1 MSKQEQKS
9 TEISGLLG
17 ISSRFEGEIRFDGT
31 LRIDGVVNGK
41 ILCKNDLPSKV
52 VITEM
57 AVVEADIAADIVI
70 ISGQVAG
77 NVKAI
82 ERLEIH
88 APGRLEGLVYTGDLS
103 IADGAL
109 FQGEC
114 VMIRHMSK
122 REKAALKMEHF
133 YEIHHHTNSIS
144 RQSIQDPSEVIPLNN
159 NKS

>member
-1 MSKQEQKS
+1 MSKKQQLN
-9 TEISGLLG
+9 TEITGLLG

-41 ILCKNDLPSKV
+41 IFCKSDLPSKV
-52 VITEM
+52 IITEM
-57 AVVEADIAADIVI
+57 AVVEADITADIVI

-82 ERLEIH
+82 KRLEIH
-88 APGRLEGLVYTGDLS
+88 APGRLEGLVYTEDLS
-103 IADGAL
+103 IAEGAL

-114 VMIRHMSK
+114 VMIRHMSQ

-133 YEIHHHTNSIS
+133 YEIHYQRGHVS
-144 RQSIQDPSEVIPLNN
+144 RQSIQDPSEVIPLTNSN
-159 NKS
+159 S